1 MFQMNLVG
9 KIGLA
14 IGVLGGLAGLAV
26 GIAAAPL
33 FGSIFAIVFV
43 GIFFGVWWTFF
54 RGMGKEKKLLQTG
67 VPAPAVI
74 TRIWDTGV
82 TINNDPQIGVELQV
96 TPSTGM
102 PFTVQTKQL
111 ISRLQTSYY
120 QPGTACQVR
129 YDPNDTSTVAIESI
143 GGSGGVADSGGS
155 YGNTSYTPQ
164 QIQQV
169 QNELMK
175 QDTLNQQIMSY
186 GTSAKA
192 VILTYQDLN
201 IKVNGN
207 NPAVTL
213 EVEVTPDDRPSFKAT
228 VKGVIKDTSVPKY
241 QPGHEVYVKY
251 DPNDLTK
258 VTMDHS

>member
-1 MFQMNLVG
+1 MNLIG

-14 IGVLGGLAGLAV
+14 IGILGGVLGLGV
-26 GIAAAPL
+26 GIMAAPVM
-33 FGSIFAIVFV
+33 GSIMAVIFIGVF
-43 GIFFGVWWTFF
+43 GGVYWAFF
-54 RGMGKEKKLLQTG
+54 RPMQQQGKLLQSG
-67 VPAPAVI
+67 VPASGVI

-82 TINNDPQIGVELQV
+82 TINNNPEIGIEVQV

-102 PFTVQTKQL
+102 PFTAKAKSV

-120 QPGTACQVR
+120 QPGMACTVR
-129 YDPNDTSTVAIESI
+129 YDPNDTSKVAIESL
-143 GGSGGVADSGGS
+143 GSSSGTSSAGTG
-155 YGNTSYTPQ
+155 YGNVGYSQQQTQ
-164 QIQQV
+164 QIQD
-169 QNELMK
+169 ELMK
-175 QDTLNQQIMSY
+175 QDALNQQIMSY

-192 VILTYQDLN
+192 VILSYQDMN

-228 VKGVIKDTSVPKY
+228 VKGVIQDTSVPKY
-241 QPGHEVYVKY
+241 QPGREVYVKY